1 VKNSPK
7 FIFIALAMLLV
18 GVLAIPFAKGQS
30 TGTDQ
35 GNQQEKRIEGGQGF
49 GRGHWGHRG
58 HRGFRSRLFSQLNL
72 TDAQKAQ
79 MKQFRQNFRES
90 TKVLREDL
98 RAKRGELRQAQQGD
112 TFNEALTMQKLN
124 EISALQV
131 KMMGEQFKLKQEISS
146 VLTPE
151 QKNQLEQMREQMKAK
166 REEFMK
172 KRAERP
178 AKSQ

>member
-1 VKNSPK
+1 VKSPK

-30 TGTDQ
+30 TGTEQ
-35 GNQQEKRIEGGQGF
+35 GNQQEKRIEGGRGF
-49 GRGHWGHRG
+49 GRGHWK
-58 HRGFRSRLFSQLNL
+58 HRGFGGRLFSQLNL
-72 TDAQKAQ
+72 TDEQKAQ
-79 MKQFRQNFRES
+79 MKQLRQNFRES
-90 TKVLREDL
+90 TKVLREEL
-98 RAKRGELRQAQQGD
+98 RVKRGELRQAQQGA

-131 KMMGEQFKLKQEISS
+131 KMMGEQFKLKQEVSS

-151 QKNQLEQMREQMKAK
+151 QKNQLEQIREQMKAK
-166 REEFMK
+166 HEEFMK